1 MRRFTMI
8 LLVLLVL
15 TVSTTVLAQS
25 GGFIQHVIRP
35 GENLFRISLRY
46 GVTISQI
53 QAANPFIT
61 NPNVIY
67 AGMVLQIPTG
77 APPPVTV
84 TPPPTVTPGGPTVT
98 PVPPTAVPPTVP
110 PPPTTTPGGQTTY
123 VVRSGDTLGR
133 IAQRF
138 GTTVF
143 AIAQANNI
151 VNPNLIFPGQVL
163 TIPVPGG
170 GTPSTPIPPT
180 QPGPT
185 VTPVPPPPNAAFEL
199 GGHVFNF
206 GNSAEMRSAEMTW
219 AKVQVRWTRGQPAT
233 ITQDAINQARTNGFK
248 ILLSLTGEPAELAS
262 NPTQYYQE
270 FATFTGQVAALGPD
284 AIEVWNEQNI
294 DREWPRGFISPQAYT
309 QMLAAAY
316 QRIKAA
322 NSNVLVI
329 SGAPAPTG
337 FFAGTC
343 TTDGCDDDAFIRGMA
358 ANNAGQYADCIGIH
372 YNEGVLGPDARSGD
386 PRGNPNHYT
395 RYYGTMVDLYS
406 GVFPGEQLCFTELG
420 YLSPEGYG
428 TLGQAFNW
436 AQNTTAEQQAEYL
449 TRAVVL
455 SRQNQRIRML
465 IVWNVNATQYND
477 NDPQAGWAIIRP
489 GGTCLACTSL
499 AGAMQ

>member
-1 MRRFTMI
+1 
-8 LLVLLVL
+8 
-15 TVSTTVLAQS
+15 
-25 GGFIQHVIRP
+25 
-35 GENLFRISLRY
+35 
-46 GVTISQI
+46 
-53 QAANPFIT
+53 
-61 NPNVIY
+61 
-67 AGMVLQIPTG
+67 
-77 APPPVTV
+77 
-84 TPPPTVTPGGPTVT
+84 
-98 PVPPTAVPPTVP
+98 
-110 PPPTTTPGGQTTY
+110 
-123 VVRSGDTLGR
+123 
-133 IAQRF
+133 
-138 GTTVF
+138 
-143 AIAQANNI
+143 
-151 VNPNLIFPGQVL
+151 
-163 TIPVPGG
+163 
-170 GTPSTPIPPT
+170 
-180 QPGPT
+180 
-185 VTPVPPPPNAAFEL
+185 
-199 GGHVFNF
+199 
-206 GNSAEMRSAEMTW
+206 
-219 AKVQVRWTRGQPAT
+219 
-233 ITQDAINQARTNGFK
+233 
-248 ILLSLTGEPAELAS
+248 
-262 NPTQYYQE
+262 
-270 FATFTGQVAALGPD
+270 
-284 AIEVWNEQNI
+284 
-294 DREWPRGFISPQAYT
+294 
-309 QMLAAAY
+309 MLAAAY